1 MDTNLSD
8 HALVARAACL
18 IGASIDKGIRI
29 ATAESC
35 TGGLLA
41 GLLTEI
47 PGSSAV
53 LDRGFVTYSNEAKT
67 QMIGVPA
74 ELIETRGAVSAE
86 VACAMAEGALRH
98 SRANLTIA
106 ITGIAGPGGGSPAK
120 PVGLVHFAR
129 ACRHGQTQTYEK
141 RFKDEGRAAIRR
153 AALDFALTLL
163 EEEVAKA

>member
-1 MDTNLSD
+1 MDSNLSD
-8 HALVARAACL
+8 HALVARAARL
-18 IGASIDKGIRI
+18 IGICIEKRIQI

-53 LDRGFVTYSNEAKT
+53 LDRGFVTYSNDAKT

-74 ELIETRGAVSAE
+74 DLIDLKGAVSAE

-98 SRANLTIA
+98 SRADLTIA
-106 ITGIAGPGGGSPAK
+106 ITGIAGPGGGTPAK

-129 ACRHGQTQTYEK
+129 ASRSGTTQAYEK
-141 RFKDEGRAAIRR
+141 RFDEKGRADIRR

-163 EEEVAKA
+163 EEEVANA